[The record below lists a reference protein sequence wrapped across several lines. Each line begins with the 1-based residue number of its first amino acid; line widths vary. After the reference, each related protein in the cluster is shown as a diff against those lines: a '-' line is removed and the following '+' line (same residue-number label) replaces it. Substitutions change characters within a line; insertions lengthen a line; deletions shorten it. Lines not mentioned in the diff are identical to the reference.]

1 MSVVALW
8 SPSDLLLSVLAP
20 IGLASTR
27 TSALVIDLDPEGP
40 RYESPYTL
48 ADLVRD
54 GAMKD
59 QLDPVRRA
67 VAVLPNGG
75 VGIEDA
81 SEMVGALV
89 ERWPHVVLRCDPASK
104 PPESAVALLPLLPKP
119 FMAQPAR
126 RVVFQN
132 LGFAAQAPKGALV
145 LPRPRRATVDAL
157 MGLKAM
163 PTKSP
168 WLKQLA
174 RIWSVA

>member
-20 IGLASTR
+20 IGLAATR
-27 TSALVIDLDPEGP
+27 PSALVIDLDPRGP

-59 QLDPVRRA
+59 QLDPLRGA

-81 SEMVGALV
+81 SRVVEALA
-89 ERWPHVVLRCDPASK
+89 ERWPHVVLRCDPASQ
-104 PPESAVALLPLLPKP
+104 PPESAVSLLPLLPQQ
-119 FMAQPAR
+119 FMSRPTR
-126 RVVFQN
+126 RVVFQS
-132 LGFAAQAPKGALV
+132 LGFRAQAPKGALV
-145 LPRPRRATVDAL
+145 LPRPGSATVNAL
-157 MGLKAM
+157 MGLRTM
-163 PTKSP
+163 PTKSS
-168 WLKQLA
+168 WLRQLA
-174 RIWSVA
+174 KIWSVA

>member
-1 MSVVALW
+1 VSVVALW
-8 SPSDLLLSVLAP
+8 SPHDLLLSVLAP

-27 TSALVIDLDPEGP
+27 QSALVIDLDPRGP

-59 QLDPVRRA
+59 QLDPVRKS

-81 SEMVGALV
+81 SKVVGALA
-89 ERWPHVVLRCDPASK
+89 ERWPHVVLRCDPASP
-104 PPESAVALLPLLPKP
+104 PPESAVALLPLLPAP
-119 FMAQPAR
+119 FMPHPTR
-126 RVVFQN
+126 RVVFQS
-132 LGFAAQAPKGALV
+132 LGFAAQAPNGALV
-145 LPRPRRATVDAL
+145 LPRPGSATVNSL
-157 MGLKAM
+157 MGLRTM
-163 PTKSP
+163 PTNSP

-174 RIWSVA
+174 KIWAVT

>member
-27 TSALVIDLDPEGP
+27 PSALVIDLDPQGP

-81 SEMVGALV
+81 SHVVGALA
-89 ERWPHVVLRCDPASK
+89 ERWPHVVLRCDPALP
-104 PPESAVALLPLLPKP
+104 PPESAVSLLPLLPQQ
-119 FMAQPAR
+119 FMSRPTR
-126 RVVFQN
+126 RVVFQS
-132 LGFAAQAPKGALV
+132 LGFQAQAPKGALV
-145 LPRPRRATVDAL
+145 LPRPGSATINAL
-157 MGLKAM
+157 MGLRTM

-174 RIWSVA
+174 KIWSVA